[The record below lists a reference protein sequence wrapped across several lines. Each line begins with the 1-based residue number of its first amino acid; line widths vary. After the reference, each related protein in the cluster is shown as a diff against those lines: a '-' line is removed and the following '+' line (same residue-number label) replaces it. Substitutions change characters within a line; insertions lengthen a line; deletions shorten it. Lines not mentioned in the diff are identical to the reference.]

1 MHGRSLPRTAPRFE
15 MRMVAQQG
23 QLTTL
28 QQNQFGRRGNE
39 LRKKIDEE
47 IYYHNRLTDG
57 DSPQEGILVTY
68 ESIKN

>member
-1 MHGRSLPRTAPRFE
+1 
-15 MRMVAQQG
+15 MVAQQG